1 LLGIGELCSNLALLH
16 GVSIADGECGVL
28 DLRHNQDIGL
38 CMLVLTISVDV
49 ATGSGLSSKVLTDMT
64 SAVVQMDGKKRSS
77 FYVSICFPVELKG
90 TITLHAI
97 SV

>member
-16 GVSIADGECGVL
+16 GVNIADGEHGVL

-38 CMLVLTISVDV
+38 CMLVLTISMDV

-64 SAVVQMDGKKRSS
+64 SAIVQMDGKKDCPFTSAYAS
-77 FYVSICFPVELKG
+77 LLKG
-90 TITLHAI
+90 TITLQAI